1 MRNEIFKI
9 QNPTLRNMK
18 RLLLLVACMAAIG
31 MARGADTLTLRSPD
45 GRLAAHFWL
54 ADGGRPMYSLEREG
68 KAVVRD
74 SRMGFT
80 LEWRK
85 SDLASGFHVGD
96 VRRSSFDEV
105 WHPVWGEESNI
116 RNHYNEMAVTL
127 EQNHYLDHEGKRVDK
142 PTVMVVRFRLY
153 DDGLGFRYEFPQKA
167 ESKADA
173 ASTDALT
180 QSHNN
185 AITNSLV
192 TFWLTDELTEFRMTG
207 DHTAWWIPGD
217 YDTQEFNYTQSRLSQ
232 VRELHNNPHLTGGW
246 PWKSFSDTGL
256 QTALQMKTD
265 DGLYINIHEA
275 AVLYFPTMNLNIIN
289 EESRMKNEESIAAS
303 ADSSFFTLHSSFS
316 LKVHLTPDATGYVG
330 RLQSPCYTPWRT
342 IQVCE
347 SATDV
352 LRSRLILNLNEPCAL
367 EDVSWIHPV
376 KYMGVWWEMISDH
389 STWGYTNDFPSV
401 RLPGDPSLP
410 PSLQG
415 SVTDYTK
422 AKPHGRHGANNANVR
437 RYIDFAAEHG
447 FDALL
452 IEGWNIGWEDWYGKD
467 KDYVFDFQTPYP
479 DFDLPA
485 LNEYAHRKGIR
496 LIMHH
501 ESSSSVSNYERF
513 MEPAYN
519 LMNKYGY
526 DAVKSGY
533 VGRIVPHGEHHYSQP
548 IINHYHR
555 AIVEAAKHKIM
566 VNAHEAVRPTGLCR
580 TWPNMIGNESAM
592 GTEFRGRINPGHTTI
607 LPFTRLQGG
616 PMDYT
621 PGIFETDMEKNAP
634 WNRDLMRHT
643 ICNQLGL
650 YVTFYSP
657 LQMAADFP
665 EHYEPHMDAFQFIKD
680 VAVDWD
686 TSIYIAAEIGDYIV
700 TARHPKTSTLNL
712 AADGVGTLADGKK
725 GVISNAARFVYG
737 SDEAN
742 GVNGL
747 DGMIPRDTWYIGGV
761 TDEEARE
768 VEVKLDF
775 LKPGVKYEATIYAD
789 AKDASGYV
797 SDVHIGWEAAQK
809 EGYNPKAYTITKKKV
824 TSKSK
829 LKLRM
834 APCGGFAVSIR
845 EIK

>member
-1 MRNEIFKI
+1 
-9 QNPTLRNMK
+9 MK
-18 RLLLLVACMAAIG
+18 RGYLMGIVGLWV
-31 MARGADTLTLRSPD
+31 LTMVGLGCEAQATERQQSPD
-45 GRLAAHFWL
+45 GRLEVRFDL
-54 ADGGRPMYSLEREG
+54 EGGAPHYSVYRDG
-68 KAVVRD
+68 KAVVLP

-80 LEWRK
+80 VEWRK
-85 SDLASGFHVGD
+85 SDLASGFRVKEVH
-96 VRRSSFDEV
+96 RSSMDEV
-105 WHPVWGEESNI
+105 WQPVWGEEANV
-116 RNHYNEMAVTL
+116 RNHYNELLVTL
-127 EQNHYLDHEGKRVDK
+127 EQDHYLDHEGKRVER
-142 PTVMVVRFRLY
+142 PTVMRIRFRVY
-153 DDGLGFRYEFPQKA
+153 DDGVGFRYEWPDVTGSDEMA
-167 ESKADA
+167 
-173 ASTDALT
+173 
-180 QSHNN
+180 QSP
-185 AITNSLV
+185 IYNSLV
-192 TFWLTDELTEFRMTG
+192 YFWLTDELTEFRMTG

-217 YDTQEFNYTQSRLSQ
+217 YDTQEFNYTKSRLSE
-232 VRELHNNPHLTGGW
+232 VGSLHNKPHLTGGW

-265 DGLYINIHEA
+265 DGLYVNIHEA
-275 AVLYFPTMNLNIIN
+275 AVLDFPTMNLNLTFN
-289 EESRMKNEESIAAS
+289 EEVY
-303 ADSSFFTLHSSFS
+303 T

-330 RLQSPCYTPWRT
+330 RLQTPCVSPWRT
-342 IQVCE
+342 VQVCE
-347 SATDV
+347 KATDV
-352 LRSRLILNLNEPCAL
+352 LRSRLTLNLNEPCAL

-376 KYMGVWWEMISDH
+376 KYMGVWWEMISDK
-389 STWGYTNDFPSV
+389 SCWSITNDFPSV
-401 RLPGDPSLP
+401 RLPGDPSVP
-410 PSLQG
+410 PSLAG
-415 SVTDYTK
+415 SYTDYTQC
-422 AKPHGRHGANNANVR
+422 KPHGRHAANTENVK
-437 RYIDFAAEHG
+437 RYIDFAAANG

-452 IEGWNIGWEDWYGKD
+452 IEGWNIGWEDWYGKE
-467 KDYVFDFQTPYP
+467 KDFVFDFVTPYP
-479 DFDLPA
+479 DFDLPG
-485 LNEYAHRKGIR
+485 LNRYAHEKGIR

-501 ESSSSVSNYERF
+501 ESSSSISNYERW
-513 MEPAYN
+513 MDTAYR
-519 LMNKYGY
+519 LMNRYGY

-533 VGRIVPHGEHHYSQP
+533 VGHIVPYGEHHYSQP

-555 AIVEAAKHKIM
+555 AIVEAAKHHIM

-592 GTEFRGRINPGHTTI
+592 GTEFRGRILPGHTTI

-634 WNRDLMRHT
+634 WNHDLMRHT

-665 EHYEPHMDAFQFIKD
+665 EHYEPYMDAFQFIKD

-686 TSIYIAAEIGDYIV
+686 TSIYLYAEPGDYIV
-700 TARHPKTSTLNL
+700 TARHPKTATLNQ
-712 AADGVGTLADGKK
+712 AAEGVGKLPDGKQ
-725 GVISNAARFVYG
+725 GVINSATRFVYG
-737 SDEAN
+737 LTGPTSLT
-742 GVNGL
+742 GL
-747 DGMIPRDTWYIGGV
+747 TPLDTWFVGGV

-797 SDVHIGWEAAQK
+797 SDVHIGWEAARA

>member
-1 MRNEIFKI
+1 MIGLAAFSAAFGQTTDRK
-9 QNPTLRNMK
+9 MK
-18 RLLLLVACMAAIG
+18 
-31 MARGADTLTLRSPD
+31 SPD
-45 GRLAAHFWL
+45 GRLEARFCL
-54 ADGGRPMYSLEREG
+54 RDGVPHYELQRDGKPVVLE
-68 KAVVRD
+68 

-85 SDLASGFHVGD
+85 SDLASRFRIARVD
-96 VRRSSFDEV
+96 TSSFDEV
-105 WHPVWGEESNI
+105 WHPVWGEEANI
-116 RNHYNEMAVTL
+116 RNRYNEMAVTL
-127 EQNHYLDHEGKRVDK
+127 VQDFYLDHEGKRVDK
-142 PTVMVVRFRLY
+142 PTAVVVRFRLY
-153 DDGLGFRYEFPQKA
+153 DDGLGFRYEFPTG
-167 ESKADA
+167 S
-173 ASTDALT
+173 
-180 QSHNN
+180 
-185 AITNSLV
+185 SLV
-192 TFWLTDELTEFRMTG
+192 TFWLTDELTEFRMAG

-217 YDTQEFNYTQSRLSQ
+217 YDTQEFNYTQSRLSE
-232 VRELHNNPHLTGGW
+232 VSRLHDNPHLTGGW
-246 PWKSFSDTGL
+246 PWKSFSNTGL

-275 AVLYFPTMNLNIIN
+275 AVLDFPTMNLDLD
-289 EESRMKNEESIAAS
+289 ES
-303 ADSSFFTLHSSFS
+303 TFS

-330 RLQSPCYTPWRT
+330 RLTSPCYSPWRT

-347 SATDV
+347 TATDV

-415 SVTDYTK
+415 AITDYSK

-467 KDYVFDFQTPYP
+467 KDYVFDFLTPYP

-519 LMNKYGY
+519 LMNRYGY

-533 VGRIVPHGEHHYSQP
+533 VGHIVPHGEHHYSQP

-725 GVISNAARFVYG
+725 GVVSNTARFVY
-737 SDEAN
+737 A
-742 GVNGL
+742 
-747 DGMIPRDTWYIGGV
+747 IPDSISIINYQFSTPKDVWYVGGV
-761 TDEEARE
+761 TDEQARE

-797 SDVHIGWEAAQK
+797 SDVTIGWEAAQR
-809 EGYNPKAYTITKKKV
+809 EGYNPKAYTITKKTV

-845 EIK
+845 ER

>member
-1 MRNEIFKI
+1 
-9 QNPTLRNMK
+9 MK
-18 RLLLLVACMAAIG
+18 RVFLFFLSLVLAEASLWAYEPT
-31 MARGADTLTLRSPD
+31 TLQPLKSPD
-45 GRLAAHFWL
+45 GRLEMTFKLW
-54 ADGGRPMYSLEREG
+54 DGPGGDGHITYSLYRDG
-68 KAVVRD
+68 KPVVLD
-74 SRMGFT
+74 SRLGFT

-85 SDLASGFHVGD
+85 SDLASGFRIRHIQFDSV
-96 VRRSSFDEV
+96 DEV

-116 RNHYNEMAVTL
+116 RNHYNEMKVDL
-127 EQNHYLDHEGKRVDK
+127 CQDYYLDHEGKRVDK
-142 PTVMVVRFRLY
+142 PTVMVIRFRIY
-153 DDGLGFRYEFPQKA
+153 DDGLGFRYEFPSEVA
-167 ESKADA
+167 VDLNSGRAVY
-173 ASTDALT
+173 
-180 QSHNN
+180 
-185 AITNSLV
+185 NSLV

-217 YDTQEFNYTQSRLSQ
+217 YDTQEFNYTQSRLSE
-232 VRELHNNPHLTGGW
+232 VRRLHNNPHLTGGW

-275 AVLYFPTMNLNIIN
+275 AVLDFPTMNLDLN
-289 EESRMKNEESIAAS
+289 EN
-303 ADSSFFTLHSSFS
+303 TFS

-342 IQVCE
+342 VQVCE
-347 SATDV
+347 KATDV

-415 SVTDYTK
+415 STTDYTK

-437 RYIDFAAEHG
+437 RYIDFAAEYG

-513 MEPAYN
+513 MEPAYT

-634 WNRDLMRHT
+634 WNKDLMRHT

-712 AADGVGTLADGKK
+712 AADGVGTLADGMK
-725 GVISNAARFVYG
+725 GVISNTACFVYG
-737 SDEAN
+737 
-742 GVNGL
+742 L
-747 DGMIPRDTWYIGGV
+747 DATIGTIESIAPLDVWYIGGV
-761 TDEEARE
+761 TDEQARE

-797 SDVHIGWEAAQK
+797 SDVHIGWDAAQK
-809 EGYNPKAYTITKKKV
+809 EGYNPKAYTITKKTV
-824 TSKSK
+824 TKKSK

>member
-1 MRNEIFKI
+1 
-9 QNPTLRNMK
+9 MK
-18 RLLLLVACMAAIG
+18 RLLLLVAFMAAIG

-45 GRLAAHFWL
+45 GRLAAHFYL
-54 ADGGRPMYSLEREG
+54 ADGGRPVYSLEREG
-68 KAVVRD
+68 KTVVRD

-85 SDLASGFHVGD
+85 SDLASGFSVSHVQ
-96 VRRSSFDEV
+96 RSTFDEV
-105 WHPVWGEESNI
+105 WHPVWGEEANI
-116 RNHYNEMAVTL
+116 RNHYNELCVTL
-127 EQNHYLDHEGKRVDK
+127 QQDFYLDHEGKCVDK

-153 DDGLGFRYEFPQKA
+153 DDGLGFRYEFPQKIQH
-167 ESKADA
+167 
-173 ASTDALT
+173 STFSI
-180 QSHNN
+180 Q
-185 AITNSLV
+185 NSLV

-246 PWKSFSDTGL
+246 PWKSFSDSGV

-275 AVLYFPTMNLNIIN
+275 AVLDFPTMNLDLQV
-289 EESRMKNEESIAAS
+289 
-303 ADSSFFTLHSSFS
+303 DSGEWIVGSTRGQVLSTTHCPLPTLR
-316 LKVHLTPDATGYVG
+316 VHLTPDATGYVG

-342 IQVCE
+342 VQVCE

-513 MEPAYN
+513 MEPAYS
-519 LMNKYGY
+519 LMNRYGY

-533 VGRIVPHGEHHYSQP
+533 VGHIVPHGEHHYSQP

-566 VNAHEAVRPTGLCR
+566 VNAHEAVRPSGLCR

-686 TSIYIAAEIGDYIV
+686 TSIYLYAEPGDYIV

-712 AADGVGTLADGKK
+712 AAEGVGELSDGKK

-737 SDEAN
+737 LDGVN

-747 DGMIPRDTWYIGGV
+747 DGASPRDTWFVGGV
-761 TDEEARE
+761 TDEQARE